1 MAKSSSLVIDPPDGG
16 CRAWF
21 VMVCSFLVNGIVF
34 SIINTFGILFVKL
47 KEELE
52 EAGDD
57 DAAFKTSIV
66 GSLAIGFVF
75 LTSFFSGI
83 LSDRIGLRATSVLGG
98 LIATIGL
105 GLSSLVF
112 KKIEWLYLTYGLL
125 FGAGASLAYN
135 PSLTVLGLYFKR
147 RLGMVNGIVTAGS
160 SVFTILLSFVNPFLL
175 STHGLFPCFVF
186 LTLLSSLLVFCG
198 LSFTPLQKPR
208 GQNSTS
214 SSPEPPAPSGS
225 CIEKLIYFDNWRN
238 KRFVVWALA
247 LPCALFGYF
256 VPFVHLVQ
264 YAENIP
270 MSEDT
275 KENGERAARLMACI
289 GVTSLIGRLIFGFV
303 SDLPLVRRNGNRI
316 VLQQVAFFSMGVC
329 TMLMTVAP
337 HVAGYQY
344 QTLLVICSI
353 MGLFDGCF
361 VTLLGPIAFD
371 LCGPRGAGQAIGC
384 LLALFS
390 LPMTVGPPIAGL
402 IYDKVGSYI
411 PAFLAAGVPPIV
423 GSLLMIAIR
432 FLPAPPEDLDKPD
445 DADDEG
451 SDAEEELLENGMWKG
466 GSMGENSKVTKVE
479 EEEKML
485 AKRSSTT
492 G

>member
-112 KKIEWLYLTYGLL
+112 KKIEWLYLTYGVL
-125 FGAGASLAYN
+125 FGAGAYN

-275 KENGERAARLMACI
+275 KENGERAAGLMACI

-432 FLPAPPEDLDKPD
+432 FLPAPPEDPDKPD

-466 GSMGENSKVTKVE
+466 RRRVEDSKVTKVE
-479 EEEKML
+479 EEEMML